1 MRKINKAGFD
11 MIKSFEG
18 CKLKAYKC
26 LKSEQYYTIGY
37 GHYGIKDGNMTITQD
52 QAESLLLSDLEHFED
67 HVEKIDNNY
76 NYNFN
81 DNEFSAL
88 VSFAF
93 NIGGIIQLTQ
103 GGKRSKAEIADAMLL
118 YNKAGGSVLTGL
130 SNRRKKERELF
141 LTKPTVSQEVS
152 VMEITEDT
160 PLSVIV
166 DNTILG
172 MYGNGS
178 YRKDAYYDIIQCLH
192 EKRKPIWSVSFMG
205 QSLVN

>member
-67 HVEKIDNNY
+67 HVDKIDKNY

-103 GGKRSKAEIADAMLL
+103 GGKRSKAEIAAAMLL

-152 VMEITEDT
+152 VMDITEDT

-178 YRKDAYYDIIQCLH
+178 YRKDAYYDIIQ
-192 EKRKPIWSVSFMG
+192 G
-205 QSLVN
+205 LVNKRLSHK

>member
-1 MRKINKAGFD
+1 MSRKINKAGFE

-37 GHYGIKDGNMTITQD
+37 GHYGIKDPNMTISQE

-67 HVEKIDNNY
+67 HVDKIDKNY

-103 GGKRSKAEIADAMLL
+103 GGKRSKKEIAEAMLL
-118 YNKAGGSVLTGL
+118 YNKASGKVLAGL

-141 LTKPTVSQEVS
+141 LTAPTNSES
-152 VMEITEDT
+152 IPTRTITEDT
-160 PLSVIV
+160 TLGEIV
-166 DNTILG
+166 DDVILG
-172 MYGNGS
+172 LYGNGA
-178 YRKDAYYDIIQCLH
+178 YRKDAIYQIIQD
-192 EKRKPIWSVSFMG
+192 
-205 QSLVN
+205 LVNKRMSHK

>member
-67 HVEKIDNNY
+67 HVDKIDKNY

-81 DNEFSAL
+81 DHEFSAL

-178 YRKDAYYDIIQCLH
+178 YRKDAYYDIIQ
-192 EKRKPIWSVSFMG
+192 G
-205 QSLVN
+205 LVNKRMAHK

>member
-1 MRKINKAGFD
+1 MSRKINKAGFD

-18 CKLKAYKC
+18 CRLKAYKC

-37 GHYGIKDGNMTITQD
+37 GHYGIKDSNMTITQD
-52 QAESLLLSDLEHFED
+52 QAESLLMSDLEHFED
-67 HVEKIDNNY
+67 HVDKMDKTY

-103 GGKRSKAEIADAMLL
+103 GGKRSKTEIADAMLL
-118 YNKAGGSVLTGL
+118 YNKASGKTLSGL

-141 LTKPTVSQEVS
+141 LTTPAVSEDVTVHQ
-152 VMEITEDT
+152 ITEDT
-160 PLSVIV
+160 KLGEIV
-166 DNTILG
+166 DNVILG
-172 MYGNGS
+172 LYGNGDK
-178 YRKDAYYDIIQCLH
+178 RKENIYQIIQD
-192 EKRKPIWSVSFMG
+192 
-205 QSLVN
+205 LVNKRMSHK